1 MAESTLI
8 DQIKELLTNKTNEL
22 QEENNLMSEKLQAID
37 ICAFDHNMFSDS
49 EYLDKKYFD
58 EDKFER
64 NIRILF
70 GEFPLSDFIEEATD
84 YRKLYVYNRA
94 LKDFV
99 GELNGI

>member
-1 MAESTLI
+1 MDDSIVT
-8 DQIKELLTNKTNEL
+8 QIKELLTNKTNEL
-22 QEENNLMSEKLQAID
+22 QDENNLISEKLQSYD

-58 EDKFER
+58 EDKFEYG
-64 NIRILF
+64 IRTLF
-70 GEFPLSDFIEEATD
+70 GDFPLDEFTDEAND